1 MTYDNLKASDG
12 TGNAVLAHIESNRAA
27 LATVINVD
35 SVDNWPNEFIVT
47 TGTLLGTGFLD
58 PDTQLEFEGHLS
70 AGDII
75 IDSVMP
81 GYTDVGNTT
90 GQVAFIKPT
99 TGFADNVVALAK
111 VSHNADG
118 TIKNDTITTPDQ
130 FADPVDPALR
140 MRESEFDYIA
150 SGCVLTGT
158 GYGSTLAWSLTA
170 GVVYI
175 NGKRYTVAAA
185 TGVVVASKDTYFD
198 LLEPVSGNVATLVYT
213 GGNSV
218 ANNAAS
224 PALAANSV
232 RLGIIV
238 SGANIANVA
247 AINQGQVN
255 KILPIVVSGSYAYA
269 VTDSLGNLIC
279 PRDPRRKLLGYH
291 DFKSANATASLTA
304 VQCNGLTM
312 PIIIPK
318 GRRAKITLSA
328 DQLYMATGGAVG
340 YAFLYD
346 GTIAGAGTQIARA
359 SINNNT
365 TANVGAPLYV
375 SVIVEG
381 SPTADTPKV
390 FSVGIQTSNAGRPVS
405 IEASSTS
412 PTILTAEIV

>member
-118 TIKNDTITTPDQ
+118 TIKNDAITTPDQ

-140 MRESEFDYIA
+140 FSENFFDHVA

-158 GYGSTLAWSLTA
+158 GYGSNLNWSLTA

-198 LLEPVSGNVATLVYT
+198 LLEPVSGQVATLVYT

-232 RLGIIV
+232 RIGIIQ

-247 AINQGQVN
+247 AINQGQEDKV
-255 KILPIVVSGSYAYA
+255 LPIASSIPYR

-279 PRDPRRKLLGYH
+279 PRDPQRRLLGVAMRTS
-291 DFKSANATASLTA
+291 DFSTATTGVAVDITGASTTIK
-304 VQCNGLTM
+304 V
-312 PIIIPK
+312 PE
-318 GRRAKITLSA
+318 GRKVKLTLSA
-328 DQLYMATGGAVG
+328 RSADTTVGAANVSLILREGGTNIASCLMIMASDQKPMFVQSVITPTPGVHTYKASIFAS
-340 YAFLYD
+340 
-346 GTIAGAGTQIARA
+346 AGT
-359 SINNNT
+359 
-365 TANVGAPLYV
+365 
-375 SVIVEG
+375 
-381 SPTADTPKV
+381 
-390 FSVGIQTSNAGRPVS
+390 SNMYA
-405 IEASSTS
+405 T
-412 PTILTAEIV
+412 TILTAELI

>member
-118 TIKNDTITTPDQ
+118 TIKNDAITTPDQ
-130 FADPVDPALR
+130 FTDPVDPALR
-140 MRESEFDYIA
+140 FRENFFDHIA

-158 GYGSTLAWSLTA
+158 GYGSNLAWSLTA

-198 LLEPVSGNVATLVYT
+198 LLEPVSGQVATLVFT

-224 PALAANSV
+224 PALAANSI

-238 SGANIANVA
+238 SGANIASVA
-247 AINQGQVN
+247 AVNQGQED
-255 KILPIVVSGSYAYA
+255 KLLPIASSTPYA

-279 PRDPRRKLLGYH
+279 PRDPNRRILGQRQVT
-291 DFKSANATASLTA
+291 SAFNTSSLSA
-304 VQCNGLTM
+304 VLITGLSM
-312 PIIIPK
+312 PIIIPP
-318 GRRAKITLSA
+318 GRRVELCLISSG
-328 DQLYMATGGAVG
+328 LYMATGGAIASAGIYDTSVG
-340 YAFLYD
+340 
-346 GTIAGAGTQIARA
+346 GTLVCLGG
-359 SINNNT
+359 NNN
-365 TANVGAPLYV
+365 NSSGNIGAPINLSRPFTVNTGTTPLSKTYV
-375 SVIVEG
+375 AG
-381 SPTADTPKV
+381 LN
-390 FSVGIQTSNAGRPVS
+390 TSNAGRPAQLD
-405 IEASSTS
+405 ASAAQ
-412 PTILTAEIV
+412 PAILIARLI